1 MTDLTK
7 DISLAQTLALID
19 SYDFDL
25 GGYSAE
31 ELIQDWLDIYHIS
44 WIRLATIEA
53 LYQGRYKT
61 VSIEQI
67 LGVWF
72 RMGNPNPHFSYEF
85 ERLICRKLPR
95 HLIDI
100 SQDLENSAVSKYN
113 ISQIPKPSPA
123 VKLTETLTELQNHS
137 ESLTSMKPDK
147 ALAELEKPKKS
158 DQQKAIGESW
168 HNLNHKSHMSLI
180 TSLGIP
186 YQADWSKFNM
196 ENTPIHQFIPLPDVS
211 SFFNKLKAF
220 AEEKFAEEKLES

>member
-1 MTDLTK
+1 MTNLTK

-31 ELIQDWLDIYHIS
+31 ELVQDWLDIYHIS

-53 LYQGRYKT
+53 LYQGRYKA

-67 LGVWF
+67 LGVWL

-100 SQDLENSAVSKYN
+100 SQDLENPALSKHN
-113 ISQIPKPSPA
+113 ISQIPKSAA
-123 VKLTETLTELQNHS
+123 VRLTDSSTELPDCSDYLISVEQDKTLSQLEPPKNS
-137 ESLTSMKPDK
+137 ELKTAVS
-147 ALAELEKPKKS
+147 
-158 DQQKAIGESW
+158 ESW

-220 AEEKFAEEKLES
+220 AEEKLES